1 MSVLVEID
9 GQKYF
14 QIDFSKLI
22 HLDRNRTNIIPNFLG
37 SNPFMIATS
46 AFTRTIDNV
55 NKNRDTICNEISN
68 TLTKLSGINISTWVN
83 YDGLI
88 IQINSD
94 SNCGGLI
101 TNLTSVSMTIN
112 SKFKQQFA
120 PKCVEIG
127 NTKIYHYP
135 VKPIVDAIIKEKV
148 RYIAAET
155 EKKIQ
160 LEEIKLNTLF
170 VAGELSNIGYPVDHV
185 TFSELNTVIDVK
197 IPVDRKSQKTR
208 NFVRLNIRKTKKKIK
223 EITADTKLDISFV
236 KDTDNRN
243 QKVVTFDNITLA
255 DALIILESF
264 KKVYFKEEEDDNNTN

>member
-1 MSVLVEID
+1 MSVVVEID

-14 QIDFSKLI
+14 QIDFSKLVFPQ
-22 HLDRNRTNIIPNFLG
+22 RTRQNIG
-37 SNPFMIATS
+37 SFFGVNPFMTVGHS
-46 AFTRTIDNV
+46 NNFDNV
-55 NKNRDTICNEISN
+55 NKHRNDVCKDINDV
-68 TLTKLSGINISTWVN
+68 LTNLSGINISTWVN
-83 YDGLI
+83 HDGLSI
-88 IQINSD
+88 KINSD
-94 SNCGGLI
+94 SNCGGL
-101 TNLTSVSMTIN
+101 TTDLTSVHMTIN
-112 SKFKQQFA
+112 FKSQQQFT

-127 NTKIYHYP
+127 NVKIYHFP
-135 VKPIVDAIIKEKV
+135 IQPIVDAIIKEKV
-148 RYIAAET
+148 RYTAAET

-208 NFVRLNIRKTKKKIK
+208 NFVRLNIRKTRKKIK

-264 KKVYFKEEEDDNNTN
+264 KKVYFKEEEDDNNTD